1 MSHLKLKNLKV
12 KYPGANFQLSVP
24 NLHIE
29 KSEFFG
35 LIGES
40 GCGKTTLL
48 RTIGGLQ
55 PLKNGQIFMEDKEIT
70 HLKSEHRNM
79 SMVFQEPLLFAHM
92 TVLDN
97 VAFPLKIKG
106 MPKVK
111 RYDLAKTY
119 LEKVGLEGYEDRYP
133 VQLSGGQ
140 QQRVS
145 IARALVHEPEIVLMD
160 EPFSALDPELR
171 DEMRRLVK
179 SLQKTLDL
187 TVIFVTHQLDE
198 AALLFDRVAVIS
210 DGEIIQEGKPSDIY
224 KAPETIEVA
233 KFFGFKNIYPGCIED
248 DDFLVEQEAIRLSDP
263 PAGAHCVLVP
273 NHAISRVKPP
283 HKAVTFK
290 GTIAEKT
297 FVHGLIHFTID
308 LQNHSL
314 HYFESMNADEPLS
327 VGQVLDLYVS
337 ENKLVYFIK

>member
-1 MSHLKLKNLKV
+1 MSHLKLTNLKM
-12 KYPGANFQLSVP
+12 KYQGSKFELSIP
-24 NLHIE
+24 ELLIR

-55 PLKNGQIFMEDKEIT
+55 ALNDGHIYIDDKEIS
-70 HLKSEHRNM
+70 HLKAEERNM

-97 VAFPLKIKG
+97 VSFPLKIKG
-106 MPKVK
+106 LSKAK
-111 RYDLAKTY
+111 RYQRAKDY
-119 LEKVGLEGYEDRYP
+119 LDKVGLQGYENRYP
-133 VQLSGGQ
+133 SQLSGGQ

-179 SLQKTLDL
+179 RLQTSLDL

-198 AALLFDRVAVIS
+198 AALLFDRVAMIS
-210 DGEIIQEGKPSDIY
+210 NGEIIQEGKPSDIY

-233 KFFGFKNIYPGCIED
+233 KFFGFKNIYSGHIENQMFVVD
-248 DDFLVEQEAIRLSDP
+248 NENICLSDP
-263 PAGAHCVLVP
+263 PAGSHCVLVP
-273 NHAISRVKPP
+273 NHAINRVKPP
-283 HKAVTFK
+283 HNFVSFQ
-290 GTIAEKT
+290 GTVAEKT

-308 LQNHSL
+308 LQSHTL
-314 HYFESMNADEPLS
+314 HYFESMNADEPLQ
-327 VGQVLDLYVS
+327 VGQVLDLYIS
-337 ENKLVYFIK
+337 ENKLVYFVK